1 MAAGPPTFSR
11 DVMPVLQKHC
21 QECHRPGALAPMSLM
36 TYQQARPWAKA
47 IRESV
52 RLKRMPPWF
61 ADPAHG
67 KFANDRSLSDRERE
81 TLLAWVEAG
90 APEGDPNHLPPPRT
104 FASGWQI
111 GEPDVVLGLAK
122 PFPIPAEGEIP
133 YNYIKV
139 PTGFTEDKWIQSLE
153 FQPGDP
159 KVVHHVVLLAREPG
173 ARFMAKAAYGEPLA
187 APDAEPRD
195 PAPDN
200 GTGRIEGNQISI
212 LGTYVPGQGWQSWP
226 EGQAKRIKAG
236 SDLVFQMHYTTYGK
250 ETSDQ
255 TRVGFRFAARPPR
268 EEVRTL
274 FISNRRL
281 RIPPGAADHKVEAR
295 VTLPRDLKITGLFPH
310 MHVRG
315 KAFEYRANLP
325 DGRSEILLR
334 VPNYD
339 FNWQLYYYLAR
350 PMLLPKGTEFV
361 CTAWFD
367 NSSGKPG
374 NPDPTAEVLWGPQS
388 WEEMLAGFFDIAT
401 PVEPPGTEPRSGAE

>member
-1 MAAGPPTFSR
+1 
-11 DVMPVLQKHC
+11 
-21 QECHRPGALAPMSLM
+21 MSLM

-200 GTGRIEGNQISI
+200 GTGRIEGIPISI

-274 FISNRRL
+274 FVSNRRL

>member
-1 MAAGPPTFSR
+1 
-11 DVMPVLQKHC
+11 
-21 QECHRPGALAPMSLM
+21 MSLM
-36 TYQQARPWAKA
+36 TYQDARPWAKA

-67 KFANDRSLSDRERE
+67 KFANDRSLSERERE

-90 APEGDPNHLPPPRT
+90 APEGDPKDLPPPRT
-104 FASGWQI
+104 FVSGWQL
-111 GEPDVVLGLAK
+111 GKPDVVLGLAK
-122 PFPIPAEGEIP
+122 PFAIPAEGEIP

-139 PTGFTEDKWIQSLE
+139 PTGFTEDQWIQSLE

-173 ARFMAKAAYGEPLA
+173 ARFMAKAPYGEPVA

-200 GTGRIEGNQISI
+200 GRGRIEGNQIAI

-255 TRVGFRFAARPPR
+255 TRVGFRFATRPPR

-274 FISNRRL
+274 FVSNRRL

-295 VTLPRDLKITGLFPH
+295 VTLPRELKITGLFPH

-315 KAFEYRANLP
+315 KAFEYRANYP
-325 DGRSEILLR
+325 DGSSQVLLR

-339 FNWQLYYYLAR
+339 FNWQLYYYLAQ
-350 PMLLPKGTEFV
+350 PVLLPKGTELV

-367 NSSGKPG
+367 NSPDKPG
-374 NPDPTAEVLWGPQS
+374 NPDPNAEVLWGPQS
-388 WEEMLAGFFDIAT
+388 WEEMLAGFFDIAA
-401 PVEPPGTEPRSGAE
+401 PVEPVGAEPRSGTE